1 MHRIVRAKCIK
12 CHVFT
17 NATLMSLHSYGSK
30 GTTIIMHTLL
40 QLFPPSSTTTDAFK
54 PLPLLHYFS
63 YFLVPHIISRFICED
78 CKKGSQICAYSIMTA
93 SSDAGE
99 SINPERDDDDEV
111 DTINHRTTVALK
123 QAAINDQQEV
133 EMAAK
138 VLISLQSH
146 KPQEVGVDDVGFMW
160 SG

>member
-1 MHRIVRAKCIK
+1 
-12 CHVFT
+12 
-17 NATLMSLHSYGSK
+17 
-30 GTTIIMHTLL
+30 
-40 QLFPPSSTTTDAFK
+40 
-54 PLPLLHYFS
+54 
-63 YFLVPHIISRFICED
+63 
-78 CKKGSQICAYSIMTA
+78 MTA

-99 SINPERDDDDEV
+99 SINPERNDNDEV

-123 QAAINDQQEV
+123 RAAINDQQEV

-146 KPQEVGVDDVGFMW
+146 KPQEAGADDVGFMW